1 MMLVRIGE
9 ERVMLVTNL
18 EAISQ
23 SEAGL
28 GCFFAH
34 AVLIILFDMFREYNS
49 IKSVVN
55 TVICLRVCLP
65 DIYSAA
71 SVSSDRGLLIVSN
84 NS

>member
-1 MMLVRIGE
+1 
-9 ERVMLVTNL
+9 MLVTSL

-28 GCFFAH
+28 GVFFAR
-34 AVLIILFDMFREYNS
+34 AVLIILFVIFEEYGS

-55 TVICLRVCLP
+55 IVICLRVCLP
-65 DIYSAA
+65 DIYSAV
-71 SVSSDRGLLIVSN
+71 SVSSGRGLLIVSN